1 MISFKLKY
9 LALPVLAL
17 SALAFPACSD
27 NEGEGDGIGGG
38 DITMRLTVDTGMASS
53 ASRAD
58 APDGFE
64 SPEGEFEKV
73 TTLRVIILR
82 GVPEGQNGVGTV
94 EANKLVRTNPQGY
107 PYDNLEFKVMD
118 NEIKR
123 VYLIANEASIP
134 HPAGA
139 SAGETTTAYL
149 DRLEKGDEFNTT
161 AFADWAASAPG
172 NNPDIS
178 GAIFSNTPG
187 QTGLPLTE
195 WFDVPVLNNSPGRT
209 DTPADRDSRSISVHL
224 FLTRAAAKASFNV
237 KIDDSFKASGTTITA
252 IRLNG
257 LNYTEYIFPRNAEY
271 SPAKIVTPTP
281 SESGTV
287 ERYITS
293 FDSWPRTI
301 DGGCHYTV
309 NNLSIPVQAGTNS
322 TVGPIYF
329 PESKFKIDGKFT
341 VEVLLDGD
349 KGNTTWL
356 TAQPLGVGEGN
367 NILMVDG
374 HQAIARNTHLKIT
387 INFNSTGVNFTT
399 EVLPYIG
406 VNLNPDFGFD
416 QLKPKN

>member
-17 SALAFPACSD
+17 SALALPACSD

-64 SPEGEFEKV
+64 SPDDKSEFEKV

-134 HPAGA
+134 HPKGA

-149 DRLEKGDEFNTT
+149 DRLEKGDEFPTT

-209 DTPADRDSRSISVHL
+209 DTPADRDTRSISVHL

-293 FDSWPRTI
+293 FDSWTRTI

-309 NNLSIPVQAGTNS
+309 SNLSIPVQAGTDR

-329 PESKFKIDGKFT
+329 P
-341 VEVLLDGD
+341 
-349 KGNTTWL
+349 
-356 TAQPLGVGEGN
+356 
-367 NILMVDG
+367 
-374 HQAIARNTHLKIT
+374 
-387 INFNSTGVNFTT
+387 
-399 EVLPYIG
+399 
-406 VNLNPDFGFD
+406 
-416 QLKPKN
+416 